1 MCLLQK
7 RPQVALNPH
16 CRPSSV
22 LALHRWAS
30 WRTALTRAF
39 LVAGGAAISLVL
51 GLWFVSWVLC
61 RAAANSRA
69 FSRDRSIVSAIF
81 SGCGCPEARAAWY
94 IRCHISPPCG
104 AGTRTRAAGAAF
116 LVATG
121 GGLSQNGILFSGVEV
136 IIAFVC
142 YESICH
148 QKNPRLGK
156 TRIFCVVQSG

>member
-7 RPQVALNPH
+7 RPKVALNPH

-22 LALHRWAS
+22 LALHRRDS
-30 WRTALTRAF
+30 WSTALARAF

-81 SGCGCPEARAAWY
+81 SGCGCPETMAAWY

-104 AGTRTRAAGAAF
+104 AETRTRGASVAF

-121 GGLSQNGILFSGVEV
+121 GARSQKGILFSGAEV
-136 IIAFVC
+136 IISFVC
-142 YESICH
+142 YESIVK
-148 QKNPRLGK
+148 QKRPRLGK
-156 TRIFCVVQSG
+156 TRFFCALQSG